1 MNLEEAQARVKA
13 KIWQAIAQEDVDTK
27 QIPKETLQALVDL
40 TTNAALV
47 EIDEEIGESLK
58 VSNPKMMLTDD
69 GEEEILWEGRPF
81 LSLATRYVVTNE
93 RIRII
98 EGLLGKER
106 IDIELVRI
114 QDLDQTQ
121 TFRERVLNLGDIV
134 VRGSDK
140 SHPEI
145 ILNNVANPQE
155 VHEILRRAVLKSR
168 EKYRLSF
175 REEM

>member
-1 MNLEEAQARVKA
+1 MNLEEAQVRVKA
-13 KIWQAIAQEDVDTK
+13 KIWQAIAQGDVNTAA
-27 QIPKETLQALVDL
+27 IPRETLEALVDL

-58 VSNPKMMLTDD
+58 TTKPNETLSDA

-81 LSLATRYVVTNE
+81 LSLATRYVVTDE
-93 RIRII
+93 RVRVI

-121 TFRERVLNLGDIV
+121 TLRERVLNLGDIII
-134 VRGSDK
+134 RGSDR

-145 ILNNVANPQE
+145 ILNNIPNPQE

-168 EKYRLSF
+168 EKYRLSY